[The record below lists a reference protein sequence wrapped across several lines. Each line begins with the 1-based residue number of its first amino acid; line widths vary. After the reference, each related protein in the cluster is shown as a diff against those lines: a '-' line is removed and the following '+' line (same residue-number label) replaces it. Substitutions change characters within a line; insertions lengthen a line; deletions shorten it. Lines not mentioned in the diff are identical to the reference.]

1 MQPFVMRFH
10 RNRLDMNDRERYRK
24 RYFVP
29 AIEFQADIALFQSTF
44 GATTML
50 TYPIYAMK
58 EPLLTVKRLLLCTA
72 LLSVMSLSTAFAQG
86 TEITVSGIVTDSTD
100 NAPLPGVNVILKGT
114 ATGTQTNAEG
124 RYSLTIPS
132 DGTLVFSF
140 LGYVSQEIST
150 AGRASIDVVLATD
163 ARTLDEVVIIGYQ
176 SVRRSDLTGA
186 TSVVNT
192 SNTQAL
198 APRSLP
204 EQLQGLAA
212 GVSVRTGGAPGQE
225 AVVNIR
231 GLGTFSGPGGPL
243 YVIDGVFSDPNTTVN
258 PNDVET
264 VQILKDASA
273 AAIYGARAANG
284 VIIITTKKG
293 SEGPIAISASA
304 KYSITSVPR
313 TYDMVSGAE
322 YVRLNTLAYQ
332 NAGYALQ
339 PSVANYDGTNT
350 NWRDKALST
359 GSIQDY
365 NLSLSGGSRDAKIF
379 VSGGYMRDK
388 GTLLGH
394 SFERASLRVNSQVSR
409 GRIKLSENLMLSSST
424 RKSPVQGNFEVGNPW
439 YDMFNNLPIL
449 PVQGDEFITP
459 ANPSGYSL
467 GSIDARTFSRNPV
480 AIADLWTTKSNFIK
494 ILGNIYGDVEITDFL
509 KYRINLAGETSL
521 DKHQTVREVGIWYQN
536 QAEKPS
542 SIDDNRFQYLN
553 GMIEHTLN
561 FDKKFGEHMVSAVLG
576 YSNQI
581 ERWDD
586 NLASRTQLAIYGG
599 TYFTTPV
606 SALGASGASGSLN
619 TKYINSFF
627 GRVNYDYSNRYLLS
641 LTFRSDK
648 NSVFSKNNQRGF
660 FPSAAAAWKIDQES
674 FFQSDVV
681 SALKLRVSYGVLGV
695 PGVPGG
701 PAGLYQYTG
710 LLNQAPR
717 AVFGSDQALYVGGT
731 QGRLVYEDLKWE
743 EKTTLNVGVDAGFFN
758 NQLLATVEVFRA
770 VTDQVLTAQPLPTY
784 LGGNGAD
791 PIVNIGEIENKGIE
805 FELAYR
811 PPAKGYWRWTVAAN
825 LSVIRNEVLSLG
837 NLGIDPVTGEP
848 REYIQSGNSRTQV
861 GHAIGEYYVLRTD
874 GIFQSQE
881 EIDAHGAQADYA
893 KPGDIRYKNLYDGGT
908 GDDITDRD
916 REFAGS
922 PWPKF
927 TTGIQ
932 GNVAF
937 KAFSLNIQFYGA
949 FGQKLYNDVRR
960 DLDGMGYSNYRDGL
974 DYWTPTNTNTNTPR
988 LGVSYS
994 TGVPGDPAVDRG
1006 IVSNARG
1013 NSDRWIENGSF
1024 FRIRSI
1030 ELGYNVPAAWLQK
1043 ISVTSARVFV
1053 SGQNL
1058 LTFTK
1063 YSGLDPDVVGANVN
1077 LEPGVDNGNYPSSR
1091 IVSFGLNVGF

>member
-1 MQPFVMRFH
+1 
-10 RNRLDMNDRERYRK
+10 
-24 RYFVP
+24 
-29 AIEFQADIALFQSTF
+29 
-44 GATTML
+44 ML
-50 TYPIYAMK
+50 TYPNYAMK

-72 LLSVMSLSTAFAQG
+72 LLSVLYLNEGFAQG

-100 NAPLPGVNVILKGT
+100 NSPLPGVSVILKGT
-114 ATGTQTNAEG
+114 STGTQTNADG
-124 RYSLTIPS
+124 RYTLTVPS

-140 LGYVSQEIST
+140 LGYVPQQVPVAAQTSISI
-150 AGRASIDVVLATD
+150 ALRTD
-163 ARTLDEVVIIGYQ
+163 TETLDEVVIIGYQ
-176 SVRRSDLTGA
+176 SVSKADLTGA
-186 TSVVNT
+186 ASVVNT
-192 SNTQAL
+192 QNTQRL

-231 GLGTFSGPGGPL
+231 GLSTFSGAGSPL
-243 YVIDGVFSDPNTTVN
+243 YVIDGMFSDPNTTIN

-264 VQILKDASA
+264 IQILKDASA
-273 AAIYGARAANG
+273 AAIYGSRAANG

-293 SEGPIAISASA
+293 KQGPVVINASA
-304 KYSITSVPR
+304 KYSITSVPH
-313 TYDMVSGAE
+313 TYDMVNGAE

-339 PSVANYDGTNT
+339 PSVANYNGTNT
-350 NWRDKALST
+350 NWRDKALNT

-365 NLSLSGGSRDAKIF
+365 NLTLSGGSETAKIL

-394 SFERASLRVNSQVSR
+394 SFERASLRVNSEVSR

-424 RKSPVQGNFEVGNPW
+424 RQSPVQGNFEVGNPW

-449 PVQGDEFITP
+449 PVRGDEFVSA
-459 ANPSGYSL
+459 ANPKGYSL
-467 GSIDARTFSRNPV
+467 GSMDARTFSRNPV
-480 AIADLWTTKSNFIK
+480 AIADLWNTKSNFIK
-494 ILGNIYGDVEITDFL
+494 VLGNIYGDVEITDFL

-521 DKHQTVREVGIWYQN
+521 DKHSTVREIGIWYQN

-542 SIDDNRFQYLN
+542 SIDDARSQYLS

-561 FDKKFGEHMVSAVLG
+561 FDKTFGKNGLSAVLG
-576 YSNQI
+576 YSNQVI
-581 ERWDD
+581 RDD
-586 NLASRTQLAIYGG
+586 GNLASRTNLSIYGG
-599 TYFTTPV
+599 SYFTTIN
-606 SALGASGASGSLN
+606 SASGSAGASGTYSK
-619 TKYINSFF
+619 TFINSFF
-627 GRVNYDYSNRYLLS
+627 GRVNYNFSEKYLAS
-641 LTFRSDK
+641 FTFRSDK
-648 NSVFSKNNQRGF
+648 NSLFSPGNRRGF
-660 FPSAAAAWKIDQES
+660 FPSGAVAWKIDQEE

-681 SALKLRVSYGVLGV
+681 SDLKLRVSYGVLGV
-695 PGVPGG
+695 AGFPQGLGG
-701 PAGLYQYTG
+701 RYQFTG
-710 LLNQAPR
+710 FLNQAPR
-717 AVFGSDQALYVGGT
+717 AVFGSDQALYVGAT

-743 EKTTLNVGVDAGFFN
+743 EKRTLNIGLDAGFFN
-758 NQLLATVEVFRA
+758 STFLATVEVFRS
-770 VTDQVLTAQPLPTY
+770 VTDGVLTGQPIPTY
-784 LGGNGAD
+784 LGGDGVE

-805 FELAYR
+805 LELAYR
-811 PPAKGYWRWTVAAN
+811 PVSKGDWKWNVAAN
-825 LSVIRNEVLSLG
+825 VSVIRNEVLSLG
-837 NLGIDPVTGEP
+837 NLGVDPVTGDA
-848 REYIQSGNSRTQV
+848 RNYIQSGNSRTQV

-881 EIDAHGAQADYA
+881 EIDQHGAQADYA
-893 KPGDIRYKNLYDGGT
+893 KPGDIRYKNLVDGGT

-932 GNVAF
+932 GNVSF
-937 KAFSLNIQFYGA
+937 KAFSLNVQFYGA

-974 DYWTPTNTNTNTPR
+974 NYWTPTNTNTNTPR
-988 LGVSYS
+988 LGVSYA

-1043 ISVTSARVFV
+1043 VSITSARVFV